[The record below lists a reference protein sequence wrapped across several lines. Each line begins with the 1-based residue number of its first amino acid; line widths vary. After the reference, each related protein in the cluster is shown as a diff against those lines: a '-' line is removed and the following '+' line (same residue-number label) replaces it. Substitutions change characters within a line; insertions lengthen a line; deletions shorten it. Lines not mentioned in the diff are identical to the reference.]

1 MAELLRPVPGRIQ
14 SKQQCLKILAVTED
28 DGPKQLHALPLFEQ
42 ICTRLCTIMN
52 YLPAIQHLPPSGRRA
67 FLQLVCFTAID
78 VETQR
83 MCEMSTASHTRK
95 QGHEDYGEACTH
107 DNAWVCKCMQTFSFI
122 KPEKNRPKPVTTHAT
137 HGNVLNMQGW
147 QPHSTE
153 RRNPFVRGSPEH
165 FLRASRAKEE
175 RRSRSCL

>member
-1 MAELLRPVPGRIQ
+1 
-14 SKQQCLKILAVTED
+14 
-28 DGPKQLHALPLFEQ
+28 
-42 ICTRLCTIMN
+42 
-52 YLPAIQHLPPSGRRA
+52 
-67 FLQLVCFTAID
+67 
-78 VETQR
+78 
-83 MCEMSTASHTRK
+83 MCAMSTASHTRK

-137 HGNVLNMQGW
+137 HGYVLNMQGW

-175 RRSRSCL
+175 RRSRSCLWPLPCVIGVSALSISKSLSHCIIMCACRRCFGEAQENSKGIYESENVQVLYNARCMC